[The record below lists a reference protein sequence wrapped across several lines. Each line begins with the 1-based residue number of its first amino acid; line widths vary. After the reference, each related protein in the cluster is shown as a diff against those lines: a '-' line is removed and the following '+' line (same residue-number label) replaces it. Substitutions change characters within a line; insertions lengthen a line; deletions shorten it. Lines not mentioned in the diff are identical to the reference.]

1 MGVHLPQTERM
12 NLLKSLKRLNMD
24 ALEKAL
30 SNLNTPELLGLAKP
44 IASTPFSLRGEDT
57 QSIYL
62 MICDELEHR
71 NPAEWVV
78 IEAEFQRREKTSS
91 RMDTFIAPF
100 RKTPILKP

>member
-1 MGVHLPQTERM
+1 M

-91 RMDTFIAPF
+91 KDGYVHCTIQENAYLEALTSCLF
-100 RKTPILKP
+100 